1 MPPGTAGC
9 ATTTNPEQSP
19 VAAGSYTMSLSLE
32 GKLPED
38 TVLELADESGGDY
51 TGGLRITEMT
61 KADKRRR

>member
-1 MPPGTAGC
+1 
-9 ATTTNPEQSP
+9 
-19 VAAGSYTMSLSLE
+19 MSLSLE